1 MLESVITHRA
11 NCCRF
16 WEAVQQLKA
25 LPQKDVQDKVDEI
38 WTEFLASDASCPINV
53 DSKSYEITKRNM
65 ETLDRWSFDVAAV
78 SIHTAVTKCSRE
90 HRIVRL
96 FFINYITSCRAESI
110 FSSYDHSSTEE
121 FLVFYGTQSFI
132 TLCTKILQGTPFGV
146 R

>member
-1 MLESVITHRA
+1 MIVVKPDEILKHLLLHLEGSSTDCEHRLFYWRCKGPVLESVVTHRA

-53 DSKSYEITKRNM
+53 DSRSYEITKKNM

-78 SIHTAVTKCSRE
+78 STYTVVTKCSRA
-90 HRIVRL
+90 HRIVRCSL
-96 FFINYITSCRAESI
+96 S
-110 FSSYDHSSTEE
+110 
-121 FLVFYGTQSFI
+121 VM
-132 TLCTKILQGTPFGV
+132 
-146 R
+146 

>member
-1 MLESVITHRA
+1 MYSCDWCEVTCDIKGSAAFLEGSSSECEHRLYCWSPKGPVLESVVTHRA

-53 DSKSYEITKRNM
+53 DSRSYEITKRNM

-78 SIHTAVTKCSRE
+78 STHTAVTKCSRE
-90 HRIVRL
+90 HRIVR
-96 FFINYITSCRAESI
+96 
-110 FSSYDHSSTEE
+110 SSLS
-121 FLVFYGTQSFI
+121 VM
-132 TLCTKILQGTPFGV
+132 
-146 R
+146 